1 MSRHIESTF
10 VTIQLLGGFT
20 DCLHLVVVVV
30 EQTKTIQNVSGGYF
44 KYVVELL
51 RKLTQLP

>member
-10 VTIQLLGGFT
+10 VTIQLLGGFA
-20 DCLHLVVVVV
+20 DCLHLAVVVV